1 MILASLYNEYQLIT
15 PSHLGEIV
23 LQSYKNM
30 HINLEKV
37 LGTIWS
43 TKNQYFPLQPQ
54 TRERAASNHIS

>member
-1 MILASLYNEYQLIT
+1 MILTKLYNEYQLIT
-15 PSHLGEIV
+15 PTHLGEIV

-30 HINLEKV
+30 HINLEKA

-54 TRERAASNHIS
+54 IRERTASIHTS

>member
-1 MILASLYNEYQLIT
+1 MILTKLYNEYQLIT
-15 PSHLGEIV
+15 PTHLGEIV

-30 HINLEKV
+30 HINLEKA

-43 TKNQYFPLQPQ
+43 TKNQYFPLQQQ

>member
-1 MILASLYNEYQLIT
+1 MILTKLYNKYQLIT
-15 PSHLGEIV
+15 PTHLGEIV

-30 HINLEKV
+30 RINLQQA

-54 TRERAASNHIS
+54 TRERVASNHIS